1 MTFPPTIAGIK
12 LAAIKWTLIAL
23 VLFGSLWAAYQHG
36 RHVEAGENATA
47 QLDIAIAYAGEII
60 INQDKAAALAA
71 ENEKLRADQAP
82 KDRIIT
88 QEITRYVQVT
98 PADQRC
104 TLPGTFRV
112 RHDAAATGQTPAT
125 ATGSMDADPADPVE
139 DAAVLET
146 VSQNY
151 QTCRADQ
158 LALAA
163 WQRRYLTLEAP
174 R

>member
-1 MTFPPTIAGIK
+1 MKLPPTIAGIK

-47 QLDIAIAYAGEII
+47 QRDIAIDYAGEII
-60 INQDKAAALAA
+60 INQDKAAALAD

-112 RHDAAATGQTPAT
+112 RHDAAATGQTSTT
-125 ATGSMDADPADPVE
+125 AAGGMDADPADPIE

-146 VSQNY
+146 VGENY

-163 WQRRYLTLEAP
+163 WQRRYLTIEAP